1 MRVKVS
7 MKQKAWQSFLPYCVV
22 YLSEEASWTGKIC
35 RTGLDFIHWILIGLL
50 DCCRLRS
57 LVTDR
62 SLSELSLWGGSWC
75 FWLKQQ
81 IQFKNQICKDKS
93 CKINIAIVYKKI
105 RTVHF
110 HSDFKHDSYSINSS
124 VVSLRTGLGMGL
136 FPVRIPAVRR
146 KTWGESHSK
155 QTNQKTDQGTFH
167 WSHSGT
173 WLIQLIHR
181 ITRINS
187 PDCSVCSVPVL
198 NTHDGKAGESAC
210 LKERRG

>member
-1 MRVKVS
+1 M
-7 MKQKAWQSFLPYCVV
+7 
-22 YLSEEASWTGKIC
+22 
-35 RTGLDFIHWILIGLL
+35 
-50 DCCRLRS
+50 
-57 LVTDR
+57 
-62 SLSELSLWGGSWC
+62 
-75 FWLKQQ
+75 
-81 IQFKNQICKDKS
+81 
-93 CKINIAIVYKKI
+93 IAEDVLC
-105 RTVHF
+105 
-110 HSDFKHDSYSINSS
+110 SINSS
-124 VVSLRTGLGMGL
+124 VVSLRTGLGMWL

-198 NTHDGKAGESAC
+198 KHMTEKQERVHVWKRDGDRKTSFLHLCVCVCVCVCEREIVC
-210 LKERRG
+210 LDLRIRIIKFSVRQQMAHTCT